1 MAADMGT
8 TCGSIMVIVGN
19 FKNGTMILE
28 GESHLKVGKVAH
40 AAHHLE
46 GPERSIREPAV
57 LSKDQGETWT
67 PAFDVLFLSIKT
79 NTHEHR

>member
-8 TCGSIMVIVGN
+8 NRGSILVIVGN

-28 GESHLKVGKVAH
+28 GESHLKGGKVAH